1 MSEYK
6 AVYVV
11 RAGGLGEDEDYALE
25 NNLAIIGFNE
35 IPSLAAAKNYE
46 DVFAVVEKALPDKK
60 RRAVGNYAGQIW
72 AFAVDIEPGDLV
84 VLPRKLTS
92 QIAIGEV
99 AGAYEF
105 RKIGNAFRHVRPI
118 KWLKTDLPR
127 TVFKQDLLYSFG
139 AFLTVCRI
147 TRNDAERR
155 VAAVLA
161 GKPDPG
167 FAGVA
172 AKPAKPA
179 TGPGEDSGEETSDLA
194 VLANDQIV
202 RHIQSEFRGHNL
214 SRLVNEVLKAEGWV
228 TKLSPPGADGGVD
241 ILAGRGSLGLDQPR
255 LCVQV
260 KSQEYPADVTVYR
273 TLQGTM
279 QSFKA
284 DQGLLVCWGG
294 FNRAVE
300 LEARQGHFW
309 VRLWNRDDL
318 VAAICRNYDRLS
330 AEIQAEIPLKKVWML
345 VPDESA
351 E

>member
-1 MSEYK
+1 MKEQPSLFM
-6 AVYVV
+6 V
-11 RAGGLGEDEDYALE
+11 RAGSNGQDEDLALE
-25 NNLAIIGFNE
+25 SNLAIIGFND
-35 IPSLAAAKNYE
+35 IPSVAESKDFEA
-46 DVFAVVEKALPDKK
+46 VFKLMENTWPDKK
-60 RRAVGNYAGQIW
+60 PRAVQNYARQMWMFKAALG
-72 AFAVDIEPGDLV
+72 AGDLI

-92 QIAIGEV
+92 QIAIGKV
-99 AGAYEF
+99 IGPYEY
-105 RKIGNAFRHVRPI
+105 RKIGKDYRHVRQV

-139 AFLTVCRI
+139 AFITVCRI
-147 TRNDAERR
+147 KRNNAEQR

-167 FAGVA
+167 FAGA
-172 AKPAKPA
+172 AKKPKNDHDLDDESM
-179 TGPGEDSGEETSDLA
+179 EDTADLA
-194 VLANDQIV
+194 ALASDQII
-202 RHIQSEFRGHNL
+202 RHVQSNFKTHDL
-214 SRLVNEVLKAEGWV
+214 ARLVNEVLKAEGWV
-228 TKLSPPGADGGVD
+228 TKLSPPGADGGAD

-260 KSQEYPADVTVYR
+260 KSQETPADVTIYR

-279 QSFKA
+279 QTFKA

-300 LEARQGHFW
+300 AEARQGHFW